1 LPEHSPRT
9 TWHLIFGTIQQ
20 YLLTPL
26 GISVELEA
34 NVMSEPPRA
43 DVLLLRRDTARW
55 TPEQFAVLPDGI
67 RDTNARY
74 ILIEF
79 KYSESISV
87 NALLQTANNDRLYL
101 QSHDEIKLDELKSFL
116 ISAKHPQQATLD
128 KHSFYPVQAGIYR
141 SNNSVLQSVTLI
153 SLNELPNTP
162 NNVWLRCFASQKK
175 HQEQAFEQLNQMGLQ
190 RFGKKLYWIVQGLRN
205 LLFGRRPVSTEKLAM
220 EPEEI
225 MELGK
230 FWEASYKANMTVEER
245 LEGLS
250 PEERLEGLSSGER
263 LEGLSSGERLEGL
276 SSGERLEGL
285 SPKERLEGL
294 SLEERLQEIAPE
306 QIEAY
311 LQKLQQSKSSM

>member
-1 LPEHSPRT
+1 MPEQQPRT

-20 YLLTPL
+20 YLLTPV
-26 GISVELEA
+26 GISVELEV

-43 DVLLLRRDTARW
+43 DVLLLRRDTAHW

-67 RDTNARY
+67 RDTNAKY

-79 KYSESISV
+79 KYSESMSA

-101 QSHDEIKLDELKSFL
+101 QSHDDIKADDLKSFL

-128 KHSFYPVQAGIYR
+128 KHGFYPVQAGIYR
-141 SNNSVLQSVTLI
+141 SNNSVLQSITLI
-153 SLNELPNTP
+153 SLNELPNAP
-162 NNVWLRCFASQKK
+162 NNAWLRCFASQKK

-190 RFGKKLYWIVQGLRN
+190 QFGKKLYWIVQGLRN
-205 LLFGRRPVSTEKLAM
+205 LLFGRRPVNTEKLVM

-250 PEERLEGLSSGER
+250 SEERLEGISLEERLEGISLEERLEGLSSEER
-263 LEGLSSGERLEGL
+263 LG
-276 SSGERLEGL
+276 
-285 SPKERLEGL
+285 GL
-294 SLEERLQEIAPE
+294 SLEERLQGVTPE
-306 QIEAY
+306 QIKAY
-311 LQKLQQSKSSM
+311 LQKLK